1 MLVVAAYI
9 VEHTLAGLYIVQF
22 AACHLLR
29 IVCVVCV
36 LFIQVIA
43 QLVVDDLLFLKLV
56 FQLLQFVLFLADGDL
71 LPDEHSDHEARK
83 TEHGDL

>member
-36 LFIQVIA
+36 LCIQVIA
-43 QLVVDDLLFLKLV
+43 
-56 FQLLQFVLFLADGDL
+56 
-71 LPDEHSDHEARK
+71 
-83 TEHGDL
+83 

>member
-43 QLVVDDLLFLKLV
+43 QLVIDDLLFLKLV
-56 FQLLQFVLFLADGDL
+56 FQLLQFVLFFG
-71 LPDEHSDHEARK
+71 
-83 TEHGDL
+83 

>member
-43 QLVVDDLLFLKLV
+43 QLVIDDLLFEICCPTSIVTMKHAKQNTAT
-56 FQLLQFVLFLADGDL
+56 FKRR
-71 LPDEHSDHEARK
+71 LP
-83 TEHGDL
+83 L